1 MRDQTTQDNNNDDD
15 NLTTVTV
22 GTDAPSEAL
31 EGRAELA
38 IHHQPKQGGKYFGY
52 CCDYRRA
59 VLILGAVHS
68 SLALIDLAFYVG
80 STLRGTYEPPFDD
93 DVLVDELIELNEDYR
108 LRLIILESAAVVFGG
123 VSLLGGLRFSRIL
136 VSRSMYSSTRSDR

>member
-1 MRDQTTQDNNNDDD
+1 MRDRNTHDNNDDD

-31 EGRAELA
+31 EGRVELA

-68 SLALIDLAFYVG
+68 SLALIDLSFYVG
-80 STLRGTYEPPFDD
+80 STLRNTYEPPFDD
-93 DVLVDELIELNEDYR
+93 DMLVDELIDLNADYR
-108 LRLIILESAAVVFGG
+108 LRLIILESAAVAFGG
-123 VSLLGGLRFSRIL
+123 VSMLGAWRFSRIL
-136 VSRSMYSSTRSDR
+136 VSR